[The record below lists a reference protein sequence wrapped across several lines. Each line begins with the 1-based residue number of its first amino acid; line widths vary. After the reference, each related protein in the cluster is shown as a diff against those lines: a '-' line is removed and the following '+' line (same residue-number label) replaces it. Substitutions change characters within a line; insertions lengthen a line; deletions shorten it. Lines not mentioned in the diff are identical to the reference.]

1 MTIVESLSLGTN
13 NRLHLIKVE
22 NEFFIISVS
31 NKTTELIGKVN
42 IKDFAE
48 QPLVNPITEVIDFKE
63 VLKKYIT
70 VPGFI
75 KKQPSPIETEAENKM
90 SIKNDTDLDG
100 VVFKNNLEKL
110 KNITNT
116 INRQR
121 SENEQKSQN

>member
-42 IKDFAE
+42 ITDFAE

-63 VLKKYIT
+63 VLKKYIS

-75 KKQPSPIETEAENKM
+75 KKQPSPIEIEAEKKV
-90 SIKNDTDLDG
+90 SIKSDTDLDG
-100 VVFKNNLEKL
+100 IVFKNNLEKL

-116 INRQR
+116 ISRQR